1 MLGVLR
7 YHRVVVSSPAGWRAA
22 SLSQQIKLK
31 ACSGPV
37 RIERPSSNAR
47 SQQGGVVNIYQ
58 LRRIAS
64 AQPVVFQRD
73 TVGLPP
79 SANLSRPR

>member
-37 RIERPSSNAR
+37 RPSSNAR